1 MQNIKPYIIGGV
13 VGVGITL
20 IGSYSISKV
29 EAYTGYLGLTNKS
42 ISEEEKVQKIQEY
55 IDTFYVDPYE
65 KDDLV
70 ENMYAGY
77 VAGLDDP
84 YSTYLTRESYTKFIE
99 SASGE
104 YAGIGAVVSV
114 DELDNKVV
122 VVSPFKGSPAEKAGL
137 EPGDK
142 ILKVNDTDVYGDALE
157 EATSILKGKAG
168 TEVNVTVLK
177 KISGETVELTIT
189 RDNIVMESVDYKM
202 LDDNIGYISLS
213 GFESNTDDQFNEAYE
228 EILNNNAQ
236 GLIIDVRNNPGGLLN
251 VVENI
256 ADKLVPEGTIVY
268 TEDKDGNKSYA
279 KSDPEEIEIPLV
291 ILINGNSASAS
302 EVLSGAVQDWDKGI
316 LVGEQS
322 FGKGLVQR
330 VFQLPDGSAV
340 KLTVAK
346 YYTPSGVC
354 IQGVGLTPD
363 VYVEMDDELT
373 ARVATL
379 TYEEDVQLQKAVEVI
394 KEQASK

>member
-13 VGVGITL
+13 VGVGVTL

-65 KDDLV
+65 KDDLI

-77 VAGLDDP
+77 VSGLDDP
-84 YSTYLTRESYTKFIE
+84 YSTYLTQQSYTKFIE

-114 DELDNKVV
+114 DTTDNKVV

-142 ILKVNDTDVYGDALE
+142 ILKVNNVDVYGDALE
-157 EATSILKGKAG
+157 EATSVLKGKVG
-168 TEVNVTVLK
+168 TDVNVTVLK

-189 RDNIVMESVDYKM
+189 RDNIIMESVDHKM

-213 GFESNTDDQFNEAYE
+213 GFESNTDDQFNEAYD

-256 ADKLVPEGTIVY
+256 ADRLVPEGTIVY
-268 TEDKDGNKSYA
+268 TEDKEGTKSYA
-279 KSDPEEIEIPLV
+279 KSDAEEIEIPLV

-302 EVLSGAVQDWDKGI
+302 EVLSGAVQDWGKGT

-346 YYTPSGVC
+346 YYTPNGVC

-394 KEQASK
+394 KEQANK